1 MAISQAVDLSALRRD
16 RTGAR
21 AECFPEVFVG
31 NVADPDRLE
40 PKA

>member
-1 MAISQAVDLSALRRD
+1 MVISQAVNLSALRRD
-16 RTGAR
+16 LPGAR
-21 AECFPEVFVG
+21 AECFPEVFVD